1 MIRAFLPSL
10 VLAIALHQGGRAAA
24 PPPLPV
30 AAAPIL
36 PNSPASSSPV
46 AAVIADYDAFE
57 RRVDPIEASRDGDRD
72 ALSRLPDDSPSA
84 LAAEVTAFEGFKAR
98 LKAIRGPL
106 DGEDDLN
113 RTFLLRVIGDDLE
126 GLKLDVARI
135 NFDAYDGFHLF
146 PTELAE
152 GTQIRDRADADAYL
166 TRLSLLPAFYETEIA
181 NARRGVATGFTQP
194 KPTVEVV
201 VAIVAKQVAR
211 PAVDDPLLTP
221 LTTLPATIPAAEQA
235 RIRDRAL
242 MLVAPIKAEQAKLL
256 SFLKTDYLPYARTS
270 LAARDLP
277 NGEAYYRWA
286 VRHHTT
292 TDMTPDEIHDLGT
305 REVKR
310 IREEMEQAI
319 KDAGFKGSFQDFQH
333 FLHTDP
339 QFYVTTR
346 EALLEKAAI
355 FNKRVD
361 DALPRE
367 FGRLPRL
374 PFAVREIPRES
385 EESATTAY
393 YDAGAPALG
402 VAGGFMV
409 NTSHL
414 DQRPLYELPALA
426 LHESE
431 PGHHLQIA
439 LSQELTGIPRFRRNA
454 YVTAYVEGWALYS
467 EQIGKEMGMYRTPYE
482 HFGRLSYEMWRACR
496 LVADTGIHWLH
507 WSRDQARACFTDNT
521 ALAPKNI
528 EVELD
533 RYIGWPGQ
541 ALAYKIG
548 ELKIM
553 ALRRRAETAL
563 GPKFDV
569 RAFHDAVL
577 LEGPMPLDLLE
588 QRIDAWIADQKA
600 KG

>member
-1 MIRAFLPSL
+1 MIRPALLAAGFCL
-10 VLAIALHQGGRAAA
+10 VLSTAAFAA
-24 PPPLPV
+24 PPP
-30 AAAPIL
+30 
-36 PNSPASSSPV
+36 SPALQRIIDDYEALQQRIDPV
-46 AAVIADYDAFE
+46 GAG
-57 RRVDPIEASRDGDRD
+57 RDGDRE
-72 ALSRLPDDSPSA
+72 ALSRLPDNSPAA
-84 LAAEVTAFEGFKAR
+84 LADEAKALQGLDGR
-98 LKAIRGPL
+98 LKALSAGL
-106 DGEDDLN
+106 SDEDALN
-113 RTFLLRVIGDDLE
+113 RTFLSRVIEDDLE
-126 GLKLDVARI
+126 GLKLDTARL

-146 PTELAE
+146 PTELSQGA
-152 GTQIRDRADADAYL
+152 QIRDQADAEAYL
-166 TRLSLLPAFYETEIA
+166 KRLAALPAYYDVEIA

-194 KPTVEVV
+194 APTVQVV
-201 VAIVAKQVAR
+201 IAIVQKQSAR
-211 PAVDDPLLTP
+211 TAADDSLLDPLK
-221 LTTLPATIPAAEQA
+221 TLPASIAPADQSALRAQA
-235 RIRDRAL
+235 LPLVQAVKARQAAL
-242 MLVAPIKAEQAKLL
+242 LA
-256 SFLKTDYLPYARTS
+256 FLQTEYLPHARTS

-292 TDMTPDEIHDLGT
+292 TAMTPDEIHALGL
-305 REVKR
+305 REVAR
-310 IREEMEQAI
+310 IRGEMEQAI
-319 KDAGFKGSFQDFQH
+319 KASGFKGSFQDFQH
-333 FLHTDP
+333 FLRTDP
-339 QFYVTTR
+339 QFYVATR
-346 EALLEKAAI
+346 EALLEKNAL

-361 DALPRE
+361 DALPKE

-393 YDAGAPALG
+393 YDEGAPAIG

-414 DQRPLYELPALA
+414 DQRPLYELPSLA

-439 LSQELTGIPRFRRNA
+439 LAQELTGIPRFRREA
-454 YVTAYVEGWALYS
+454 YITAYVEGWALYA
-467 EQIGKEMGMYRTPYE
+467 EQIGEEMGMYRTPYE

-496 LVADTGIHWLH
+496 LVSDTGVHWLR
-507 WSRDQARACFTDNT
+507 WSKDQARACFTENT

-569 RAFHDAVL
+569 RRFHDAVL
-577 LEGPMPLDLLE
+577 LEGPLPLDLLE
-588 QRIDAWIADQKA
+588 QRIDAWIAAEKTR
-600 KG
+600 

>member
-1 MIRAFLPSL
+1 MIRLALSALALGL
-10 VLAIALHQGGRAAA
+10 VFAASAHAA
-24 PPPLPV
+24 PAPSQPLQ
-30 AAAPIL
+30 AI
-36 PNSPASSSPV
+36 
-46 AAVIADYDAFE
+46 IADYEAWQT
-57 RRVDPIEASRDGDRD
+57 RIDPIGAGRDGDRE
-72 ALSRLPDDSPSA
+72 ALSRLPDDSPAA
-84 LAAEVTAFEGFKAR
+84 LADQVRMLQGFEAR
-98 LKAIRGPL
+98 LKALPEAGL
-106 DGEDDLN
+106 SGEDALN
-113 RTFLLRVIGDDLE
+113 RTFLLRVVVDELEALRLDD
-126 GLKLDVARI
+126 ARL
-135 NFDAYDGFHLF
+135 NFDAYGGFHLF
-146 PTELAE
+146 PTELAQ
-152 GTQIRDRADADAYL
+152 GTQIHDRTDVGAYL

-181 NARRGVATGFTQP
+181 NARRGVQTGFTQP

-201 VAIVAKQVAR
+201 IAIVKKQVAR
-211 PAVDDPLLTP
+211 PVADDSLLDPLKS
-221 LTTLPATIPAAEQA
+221 LPASIPAADQAAIRARALKLVGPVKAEQA
-235 RIRDRAL
+235 R
-242 MLVAPIKAEQAKLL
+242 LL
-256 SFLKTDYLPYARTS
+256 TFLQDDYLPHARAS
-270 LAARDLP
+270 LAVRSLP

-292 TDMTPDEIHDLGT
+292 TDMTPDQIHALGE
-305 REVKR
+305 REVAR
-310 IREEMEQAI
+310 IRAEMEQAI
-319 KDAGFKGSFQDFQH
+319 KHAGFKGSFQDFQH
-333 FLHTDP
+333 VLRTDP

-346 EALLEKAAI
+346 EALLEKNAY

-361 DALPRE
+361 DALPKE

-393 YDAGAPALG
+393 YEGGAPAIG

-439 LSQELTGIPRFRRNA
+439 LAQELTGIPRFRREA
-454 YVTAYVEGWALYS
+454 YITAYVEGWALYA
-467 EQIGKEMGMYRTPYE
+467 EQIGEEMGAYRTPYE

-496 LVADTGIHWLH
+496 LVADTGIHWLG
-507 WSRDQARACFTDNT
+507 WSRDEARACFTKNT

-553 ALRRRAETAL
+553 ELRHRAEAAL

-569 RAFHDAVL
+569 RRFHDAVL
-577 LEGPMPLDLLE
+577 LEGPLPLDILE
-588 QRIDAWIADQKA
+588 QHIDAWIAAEKA
-600 KG
+600 R